1 MYTHQTLAPR
11 RLGHSCFPEVLGQ
24 RCKETVVRELGELST
39 DPEHFN
45 STDTPLMYV
54 HATVKRPKLTLD
66 AQISGCVA
74 SFQPEVPK
82 LFPLGGPKLKDTC
95 GTRAKSKVLQN
106 TDALGWYCRSG
117 RLQNL
122 YLKY

>member
-45 STDTPLMYV
+45 STD
-54 HATVKRPKLTLD
+54 TLD